1 LALYL
6 FECAYYMKEGVTMK
20 TNEIITVLNEN
31 GEKVDLELIDAIK
44 VDGTNYV
51 IVGPKD
57 SDEAY
62 AYKSALVNGEIEY
75 TSIGQG
81 AEFKKVLQK
90 YSEK

>member
-1 LALYL
+1 
-6 FECAYYMKEGVTMK
+6 MQ

-31 GEKVDLELIDAIK
+31 GEKVELEMIDDIK
-44 VDGTNYV
+44 VDGIDYV

-62 AYKSALVNGEIEY
+62 AYKSVLVNGEMEY

-81 AEFKKVLQK
+81 PEFKRVLQK
-90 YSEK
+90 YSEQE

>member
-1 LALYL
+1 
-6 FECAYYMKEGVTMK
+6 MK

-31 GEKVDLELIDAIK
+31 GEKVDLEMIDAIR
-44 VDGTNYV
+44 VDGTDYV

-62 AYKSALVNGEIEY
+62 AYKSVLVNGEMEY

-81 AEFKKVLQK
+81 EEFKKVLQK
-90 YSEK
+90 YSEQQ